1 MHSTG
6 NLPTGLK
13 IGLFLIVAGIASLFF
28 FLDPEEQRLFP
39 KCVFHSVTGYYCP
52 GCGSQR
58 AIYSLLHLNIPG
70 VVSNNFL
77 FLPGMIVVIY
87 GVVLPAVNRKFG
99 VNYPNFLYYKWTP
112 LWILIIVILFAVL
125 RNLPWYPFSLL
136 APGS

>member
-1 MHSTG
+1 
-6 NLPTGLK
+6 
-13 IGLFLIVAGIASLFF
+13 
-28 FLDPEEQRLFP
+28 
-39 KCVFHSVTGYYCP
+39 
-52 GCGSQR
+52 
-58 AIYSLLHLNIPG
+58 
-70 VVSNNFL
+70 
-77 FLPGMIVVIY
+77 MIVVIY